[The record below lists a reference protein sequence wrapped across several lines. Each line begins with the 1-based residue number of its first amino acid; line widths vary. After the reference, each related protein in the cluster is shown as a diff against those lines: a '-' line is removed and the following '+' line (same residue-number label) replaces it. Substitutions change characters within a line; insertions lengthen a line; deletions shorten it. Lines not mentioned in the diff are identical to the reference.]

1 MKLCASRRT
10 PLEKSS
16 RSLLKT
22 LQRKARQRKFSSHPP
37 TPEKVVVVGPR
48 WLRDAPGGGELGR
61 VCGSAL
67 LSKVQ
72 GQGGKMLS
80 YMIYALKFFLCL
92 LIALIPR
99 LSDWVPAL
107 GIHPGTRGVG
117 NFTLPGAVCSP
128 HRPPAFCAFRH
139 WASRTRAGSLLPGA
153 HVPHLSFI

>member
-1 MKLCASRRT
+1 MKCVRSSRT

-16 RSLLKT
+16 RSLSKT
-22 LQRKARQRKFSSHPP
+22 RQRKARQRKFSSHPP

-48 WLRDAPGGGELGR
+48 WLRDVPGGDEGDR
-61 VCGSAL
+61 ACGLAL
-67 LSKVQ
+67 ISKISLAKVT
-72 GQGGKMLS
+72 LY
-80 YMIYALKFFLCL
+80 YMIYALKFFHCL
-92 LIALIPR
+92 LFALIPR

-128 HRPPAFCAFRH
+128 HRPPAFCACRH